1 LISLSEKQVTL
12 DELMPLIR
20 EQLACGQAVTFFP
33 RGVSMLP
40 LLREGRDSVTLSA
53 PPQRLKKYDIAL
65 YQRQNGQYV
74 LHRAVRCGDTYT
86 FIGDN
91 QFSLEKGIAHNQ
103 IIAICTA
110 FSRDGK
116 RMSANAFQ
124 WRLYAFLWSLSR
136 PLRHVIVAVWRRCV
150 NLFQKSKKA
159 IH

>member
-1 LISLSEKQVTL
+1 MSEKQVTL

-74 LHRAVRCGDTYT
+74 LHRVVRCGDTYT

-91 QFSLEKGIAHNQ
+91 QFCLEKGIAHNQ

-116 RMSANAFQ
+116 RMSATAFG
-124 WRLYAFLWSLSR
+124 WRLYAVLWSWSR
-136 PLRHVIVAVWRRCV
+136 PLRHVAVAVLRRCV
-150 NLFQKSKKA
+150 NLFKK
-159 IH
+159 IKKHSGN